1 MTEISTV
8 KLIGTALI
16 VSEDAVATRQLAE
29 AMQELALSVEVC
41 IKVSDFLDRVNRSKL
56 EVVVIDFLLG
66 NQATLVLQ
74 QVRGSASNRTAITF
88 AITSSSTET
97 AYALK
102 AGSSFALERPLTPD
116 SIRHT
121 LKVAYGLIVRE
132 RRRYFRYPI
141 SVPAVAI
148 KKGEPEVFGRTANI
162 SERGV
167 ALSTSA
173 PLMPGTEVTIQFTLT
188 KPQLAITADCKVCW
202 HNDKGQSGLLFLFL
216 PSNLRTSNKTSF
228 SIHEGPTHL
237 AGQVL
242 GCSVYEQPFA
252 SRCLV
257 ESDSTDAAAGTT

>member
-1 MTEISTV
+1 MTDTSTA

-41 IKVSDFLDRVNRSKL
+41 IKGSDVLDRVNRSKL
-56 EVVVIDFLLG
+56 EVAVIDFSLG
-66 NQATLVLQ
+66 NQATHFLE

-121 LKVAYGLIVRE
+121 LKAAYGLIVRE

-141 SVPAVAI
+141 SVPAAAI
-148 KKGEPEVFGRTANI
+148 IKGESEVFGRTVNI

-173 PLMPGTEVTIQFTLT
+173 PLMPGTEVMIQFTLT
-188 KPQLAITADCKVCW
+188 NPQLAITADCKVCW

-216 PSNLRTSNKTSF
+216 PSNLSSELQAWLARRLEEQLPDPVTRRFQSQKT
-228 SIHEGPTHL
+228 
-237 AGQVL
+237 
-242 GCSVYEQPFA
+242 
-252 SRCLV
+252 
-257 ESDSTDAAAGTT
+257 D